1 MTTRSPLN
9 PGELL
14 VSIALAALGI
24 FVIVGTQD
32 ISAGGGYSQV
42 GPRAFP
48 YAIGSGLLLL
58 GGFLSWQAA
67 SGGWR
72 NVPMD
77 EAHNEPDWYAFAI
90 LSAAILLHMAAIAW
104 AGFILTSTFLFTL
117 VARSFGSRKLVRD
130 IVIGLII
137 STVAFFIFTRGLSL
151 TLPPGLLSGVLG
163 GE

>member
-1 MTTRSPLN
+1 MTSRSPIN

-24 FVIVGTQD
+24 FVVASTQE

-48 YAIGSGLLLL
+48 YLIGSGLLIL
-58 GGFLSWQAA
+58 GGILSWQAV

-77 EAHNEPDWYAFAI
+77 EAHEEADWVAFAL
-90 LSAAILLHMAAIAW
+90 LSTAIILHMASIAW
-104 AGFILTSTFLFTL
+104 AGFVLASTFLFAL
-117 VARSFGSRKLVRD
+117 IARGFGSRRIFRD
-130 IVIGLII
+130 IVIGLVL
-137 STVAFFIFTRGLSL
+137 STIAFFIFTRGLGL
-151 TLPPGLLSGVLG
+151 NLPSGLLG
-163 GE
+163 GL